1 MIKHTCSGTSQLVSP
16 RAPFLGWWSILGAER
31 LILVA
36 TIFPSN
42 VSAFFLLPSYFFG
55 IKMKKKKKKN
65 QPTKSSLQEAL
76 WLQNIHVLVFIQNM
90 SFKSLFTII
99 KPILCDWIY
108 WNKISH
114 IDLCV
119 SGLLTGMPKNCLNT
133 DFIIIFHGT
142 AFLGR
147 IEFVSYCAVLYR
159 VGELPTAFAFGNKK
173 LK

>member
-1 MIKHTCSGTSQLVSP
+1 MKYIGCGETYIGSHNFSIKRVC
-16 RAPFLGWWSILGAER
+16 FLFASF
-31 LILVA
+31 
-36 TIFPSN
+36 IF
-42 VSAFFLLPSYFFG
+42 LWD
-55 IKMKKKKKKN
+55 KDEKEKKKK

-133 DFIIIFHGT
+133 DFIIIFHGA

-147 IEFVSYCAVLYR
+147 IEFVSYCAVLYSSWWITNC
-159 VGELPTAFAFGNKK
+159 LC
-173 LK
+173 LW

>member
-55 IKMKKKKKKN
+55 IKMKKKKKKK

-147 IEFVSYCAVLYR
+147 IEFVSYCAVLYSSWWITNC
-159 VGELPTAFAFGNKK
+159 LC
-173 LK
+173 LW

>member
-55 IKMKKKKKKN
+55 IKMKKKKKKK

-133 DFIIIFHGT
+133 DFIIIFHGA

-147 IEFVSYCAVLYR
+147 IEFVSYCAVLYSSWWITNC
-159 VGELPTAFAFGNKK
+159 LC
-173 LK
+173 LW